1 MFLLGVAKSLDVS
14 LGIDKVDAYNNM
26 HVIKTLEEI
35 RSNLV
40 VQSIASTNV
49 VSSSVPLNNLSDDSL
64 LLDSELQ
71 NSKDSGSD
79 EIFSLI

>member
-40 VQSIASTNV
+40 VQSVASTNV

>member
-1 MFLLGVAKSLDVS
+1 
-14 LGIDKVDAYNNM
+14 
-26 HVIKTLEEI
+26 
-35 RSNLV
+35 V
-40 VQSIASTNV
+40 VQSVSSTNV

>member
-1 MFLLGVAKSLDVS
+1 
-14 LGIDKVDAYNNM
+14 M

-40 VQSIASTNV
+40 VQSVASTNV